1 MGTFETRFVASLLK
15 MRNAGERGDKKRRS
29 ERETGKQQEQGASWV
44 RAPWVETFMLNRT
57 GQGLQNIST
66 IPVNDLP
73 KAHSGDEN
81 LHFLAVNGCG
91 KMPFASRSF
100 MSHSGAP

>member
-1 MGTFETRFVASLLK
+1 
-15 MRNAGERGDKKRRS
+15 
-29 ERETGKQQEQGASWV
+29 
-44 RAPWVETFMLNRT
+44 MLNRT

-66 IPVNDLP
+66 ILVNDLP
-73 KAHSGDEN
+73 KAYSGDEN